1 MDQQYLREF
10 AEATKRAQ
18 EEIQKYGAVTAGT
31 AQQLEQLQ
39 KVQQAQILNAKKW
52 SVAAGA
58 AAGAAT
64 QLGSS

>member
-31 AQQLEQLQ
+31 AQQ
-39 KVQQAQILNAKKW
+39 
-52 SVAAGA
+52 
-58 AAGAAT
+58 
-64 QLGSS
+64 